1 MPTVC
6 SRWLHYGLHTYCML
20 AAYCMLTACCLPTD
34 CSRLGCPPH
43 DCELMLAPARDYVPH
58 HLKTMCPTPRLCDPT
73 SRLCAPPPANT
84 FACNDSRP
92 SALPYPGIPQMS
104 CGIQLMT
111 PSGPGLQNSPT
122 SRSIRTPHGL
132 AQVAMLAGKNP
143 TQLDGSEASAPALPW
158 PAGTGAIAACPACAS
173 LAFFRGGLC
182 CVCLG
187 ESSPRGWAAPSA
199 ATAATCEGA
208 AECSPSSCSPSS
220 FSSSSPVIGK
230 GLFLLVWDGWKLGS
244 TPRLLQASSTD

>member
-122 SRSIRTPHGL
+122 SRSTRTPHGL
-132 AQVAMLAGKNP
+132 AQVAMLAGKKSDSVGWERGICP
-143 TQLDGSEASAPALPW
+143 STAMACRHRCHRSLSCMCILGLLQGRPVLRLPRGIV
-158 PAGTGAIAACPACAS
+158 AKRLGCP
-173 LAFFRGGLC
+173 LC
-182 CVCLG
+182 CHSCHL
-187 ESSPRGWAAPSA
+187 RG
-199 ATAATCEGA
+199 C
-208 AECSPSSCSPSS
+208 C
-220 FSSSSPVIGK
+220 
-230 GLFLLVWDGWKLGS
+230 
-244 TPRLLQASSTD
+244 